1 MKVMFRRRPK
11 PDHEGKE
18 ERQAYGVHWLD
29 SSENPWTVPVLDV
42 RPVTLG
48 MISTTTDPAMAR
60 NAISFRG
67 DTGISFADASV
78 PNPRRTP
85 AHLRYA
91 TGGYLADGVLFI
103 ADQMEHKWAVF
114 FHRDRLL
121 FVRSWLRELHVA
133 AHVRRGD
140 GYVEIEQIEGVF
152 TSVDEPP
159 ALTEAIMDFIVRSHV
174 LGLVHPAPLAIAVG
188 DDLDGAGLWCFSMFG
203 NLAWYATLEPLVL
216 VPPDQVLRSYSL
228 LHIAVACNDRAGAA
242 EQLDAG
248 VPIDLRAGDGQ
259 SALHWALTTPDTGM
273 LEWLVGRGLAVDTR
287 TDEGATALMLAVQH
301 EDVDDAAWLLDHGAD
316 PDATD
321 DRAFTSLHRAAEMG
335 HTDQVRLLLERG
347 ATRDPIAQGHTPL
360 ALAKARGH
368 KKIVAALNNG

>member
-1 MKVMFRRRPK
+1 M
-11 PDHEGKE
+11 
-18 ERQAYGVHWLD
+18 
-29 SSENPWTVPVLDV
+29 PVLDV

-133 AHVRRGD
+133 AQVRRSD

-174 LGLVHPAPLAIAVG
+174 LGLVHPAPLAIVVG

-203 NLAWYATLEPLVL
+203 NLAWVRDPRAPGPGSPPIRCC
-216 VPPDQVLRSYSL
+216 VPTRSCTSRSCAM
-228 LHIAVACNDRAGAA
+228 IA
-242 EQLDAG
+242 
-248 VPIDLRAGDGQ
+248 P
-259 SALHWALTTPDTGM
+259 W
-273 LEWLVGRGLAVDTR
+273 RGLSSSTR
-287 TDEGATALMLAVQH
+287 ESRSISGPETV
-301 EDVDDAAWLLDHGAD
+301 
-316 PDATD
+316 
-321 DRAFTSLHRAAEMG
+321 RARSIG
-335 HTDQVRLLLERG
+335 H
-347 ATRDPIAQGHTPL
+347 
-360 ALAKARGH
+360 
-368 KKIVAALNNG
+368 